1 MKILKGSMAVIG
13 LALWS
18 QYSLAANPVEFWG
31 CKFNEGKEMSDLMS
45 WTAEWNEVVDG
56 LPDDG
61 YNAWVMTPMFKS
73 NMTTLDFLWVGA
85 WPTYTKMGSG
95 LDDFFNGEEG
105 SALFEKFLEITTCE
119 IHDLYSSTQVR
130 DNPAQ

>member
-1 MKILKGSMAVIG
+1 
-13 LALWS
+13 
-18 QYSLAANPVEFWG
+18 
-31 CKFNEGKEMSDLMS
+31 MS

-85 WPTYTKMGSG
+85 WPTYTEMGSG
-95 LDDFFNGEEG
+95 LDDFFNGRRQRVVRKIPRDYHLRNSRSLLLYAG
-105 SALFEKFLEITTCE
+105 TRKFGRVKSRARGY
-119 IHDLYSSTQVR
+119 DPQ
-130 DNPAQ
+130 P

>member
-1 MKILKGSMAVIG
+1 MKTKARFFLAVI
-13 LALWS
+13 LAVWS
-18 QYSLAANPVEFWG
+18 QLSLASNPVEFWG
-31 CKFNEGKEMSDLMS
+31 CKFNEGKGMNDLMS

-73 NMTTLDFLWVGA
+73 NMTALDFLWVGA
-85 WPTYTKMGSG
+85 WPDYTKMGSG

-105 SALFEKFLEITTCE
+105 SALFAKFLQITTCE
-119 IHDLYSSTQVR
+119 IHDLYSSTAVR
-130 DNPAQ
+130 ENPGD